1 MPYIRQEH
9 REYLDGCLSFE
20 LYDWSPGELNYAI
33 TKMLISYCEESSY
46 ARYNEALGVLSAV
59 TQEFYR
65 RAVAPYED
73 QKILENGD
81 VF

>member
-1 MPYIRQEH
+1 MMPYIDSDSRWFINDC
-9 REYLDGCLSFE
+9 LAGCVLE
-20 LYDWSPGELNYAI
+20 NVGELNYAI
-33 TKMLISYCEESSY
+33 TKLLLGYCEESSY

-65 RAVAPYED
+65 RVIAPYED